1 MNKLNLVFLLM
12 TGASLQLRPAMAQR
26 VGSTAIEKEMMGN
39 RIGKIQAATIEILKG
54 KNFLAVADAGEQLK
68 NTAAAVVPI
77 AFVKPYKK
85 ALTKSA
91 IYKRLR
97 QSTVVFAT
105 GSTHGTG
112 YVIDAS
118 GIIVTNRHILGSYAD
133 TAHHNQVMLVTDYA
147 GKVYP
152 VLEILS
158 NSFINDLVIVK
169 IDTGGDL
176 FTPLP
181 LGGRMEEGD
190 DVFILGHPGE
200 MPYYFS
206 AGMVNRV
213 LIRNSTTHTPGE
225 DFEMFVSAEYGAG
238 SSGSPVVDQ
247 HCNLV
252 STVSAASAL
261 YGEKDNPQMVYR
273 LTIPVIALQ
282 QLIRFYPVR

>member
-1 MNKLNLVFLLM
+1 MNKLNLISLLI
-12 TGASLQLRPAMAQR
+12 TGAALHCTPVMAQQR
-26 VGSTAIEKEMMGN
+26 SSTAIEKEMMGN
-39 RIGKIQAATIEILKG
+39 RIGKIQAATVEILKG
-54 KNFLAVADAGEQLK
+54 KNFLTVVDAGEQLK

-77 AFVKPYKK
+77 AYIKPYNK
-85 ALTKSA
+85 ALSKSA

-133 TAHHNQVMLVTDYA
+133 TVHHNQVMLVTDYA

-152 VLEILS
+152 VVQILS
-158 NSFINDLVIVK
+158 NSFINDLVVVK

-213 LIRNSTTHTPGE
+213 LIRNT
-225 DFEMFVSAEYGAG
+225 
-238 SSGSPVVDQ
+238 SSS
-247 HCNLV
+247 
-252 STVSAASAL
+252 
-261 YGEKDNPQMVYR
+261 
-273 LTIPVIALQ
+273 
-282 QLIRFYPVR
+282 YPVCCIISCTIFNFSAMPLSWHCWWKNLPGIGYLYTLSAIILTTL

>member
-1 MNKLNLVFLLM
+1 MNKLNLIALLI
-12 TGASLQLRPAMAQR
+12 TGAALHFTPVIAQQR
-26 VGSTAIEKEMMGN
+26 SSTAIEKEMMGN
-39 RIGKIQAATIEILKG
+39 RIGKMQAATVEILKG
-54 KNFLAVADAGEQLK
+54 KNFLTVSDAGEQLK
-68 NTAAAVVPI
+68 STAAAVVSI
-77 AFVKPYKK
+77 AYVKPYKK
-85 ALTKSA
+85 ALSKSA

-118 GIIVTNRHILGSYAD
+118 GIIVTNRHILASYAD
-133 TAHHNQVMLVTDYA
+133 TAHRNQVMLVTDYA

-152 VLEILS
+152 VVQILS

-169 IDTGGDL
+169 IDTGGDP

-213 LIRNSTTHTPGE
+213 LIRNTTNHTPEE

-247 HCNLV
+247 YCNLV

-273 LTIPVIALQ
+273 LTIPVIALE
-282 QLIRFYPVR
+282 QLIRF